1 MIAATRRGA
10 VGAWWR
16 SAVAYQI
23 YPRSFCDS
31 DGDGIGDLRGITSK
45 LDHLQDLGV
54 QVVWLSPVYASPQD
68 DNGYDISDY
77 RAIAPEYGTL
87 ADFDEML
94 AAMHA
99 RGMRLVMDLV
109 VNHSSDE
116 HVWFRQARSSRDNPF
131 HDHYIWRDPKPD
143 GAPPNNWE
151 AVFNGSVWE
160 WNEPTG
166 EYYLHM
172 FSRRQPDLNWENPA
186 LRQEVWALMRFWL
199 DRGVD
204 GFRMDVINMI
214 SKPWEADGRLPDA
227 PVVRPGFLQPGFA
240 MSCNGPRLMEFLREM
255 RREVLDH
262 YDTLTVGEAPMA
274 TVRQGREITDPRT
287 GALDMLF
294 QFEHMDLD
302 SIPGDPRGKWALK
315 PLHLPDLKRT
325 MQRWQDALHG
335 CGWNSLYLSN
345 HDQPR
350 PVSRFGCDEP
360 AHRVG
365 SARMLAIWLHAHQGT
380 PYIYQG
386 EEIGL
391 PNTPFASIEDC
402 RDIETLNMHRI
413 AIGERGEDPAEVMA
427 AIRAKGRD
435 NARTPMPWSGT
446 GPHAGFTRGTPW
458 IDLHPHWREIHVERD
473 RADPHGVFAMYRRLI
488 ALRRVHPVLAEG
500 RCEGW
505 ALDHSRLAILSRSLG
520 DELWLVACNFGGD
533 TETFDLP
540 EELALR
546 AGTGWRWLAEPMALS
561 HPAGAP
567 DEHARLQGA
576 RLAPWEGRMLRLCRV
591 PSS

>member
-1 MIAATRRGA
+1 MSGASAGRVGIAPRRGA
-10 VGAWWR
+10 PWWQ
-16 SAVAYQI
+16 SSVVYQI

-31 DGDGIGDLRGITSK
+31 DGDGIGDLRGIISK
-45 LDHLQDLGV
+45 LDHLKALGV
-54 QVVWLSPVYASPQD
+54 EVVWLSPVYASPQD

-94 AAMHA
+94 AQMHA
-99 RGMRLVMDLV
+99 RGIRLVMDLV

-116 HVWFRQARSSRDNPF
+116 HAWFRAARTRRDHPL

-143 GAPPNNWE
+143 GSPPNNWE
-151 AVFNGSVWE
+151 AAFNGSVWA

-172 FSRRQPDLNWENPA
+172 FSPRQPDLNWENPA

-214 SKPWEADGRLPDA
+214 SKPWNADGSLPDA
-227 PVVRPGFLQPGFA
+227 PVVREGFLQPGFA
-240 MSCNGPRLMEFLREM
+240 LTCNGPRLNEFLQEM

-274 TVRQGREITDPRT
+274 TVQQGREITDPET
-287 GALDMLF
+287 GTLDMLF

-302 SIPGDPRGKWALK
+302 SIPGDPRGKWAVR

-335 CGWNSLYLSN
+335 RGWNSLYLSN

-350 PVSRFGCDEP
+350 PVSRFGDDTP
-360 AHRVG
+360 AHRVR
-365 SARMLAIWLHAHQGT
+365 SAQMLATWLHGMQGT

-402 RDIETLNMHRI
+402 RDIETLNMHRV
-413 AIGERGEDPAEVMA
+413 ATTERGEDPAAVMD

-435 NARTPMPWSGT
+435 NARTPVPWNGT
-446 GPHAGFTRGTPW
+446 QPHAGFTTGTPW
-458 IDLHPHWREIHVERD
+458 IGLHPDWRTLNVERD
-473 RADPHGVFAMYRRLI
+473 RADPHGVFAHYQRLI
-488 ALRRVHPVLAEG
+488 ALRKVHPVLVHG
-500 RCEGW
+500 RCDAW
-505 ALDHSRLAILSRSLG
+505 LIDDPRLAACTRTLG
-520 DELWLVACNFGGD
+520 DDCWLVVCNFSGD
-533 TETFDLP
+533 TPVFDLP
-540 EELALR
+540 DALAGRATGGCDWMLGNHPPCEGDPLRGSALR
-546 AGTGWRWLAEPMALS
+546 
-561 HPAGAP
+561 
-567 DEHARLQGA
+567 
-576 RLAPWEGRMLRLCRV
+576 PWEARMLRLRRA
-591 PSS
+591 